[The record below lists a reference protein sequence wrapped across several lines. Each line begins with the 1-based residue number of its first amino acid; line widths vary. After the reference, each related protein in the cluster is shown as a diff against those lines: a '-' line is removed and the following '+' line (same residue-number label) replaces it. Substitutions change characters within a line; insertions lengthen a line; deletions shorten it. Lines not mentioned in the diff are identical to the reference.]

1 MDSPTVLLIDDDVNI
16 LHGLTRALRRQPYRF
31 LTARSA
37 EEAMLILKQ
46 WQIDVIVCDEQLPGM
61 RGSDLLVWAARHI
74 PDVARIVL
82 TGRPDVETAL
92 KAINEGR
99 VFRFFTKPCN
109 EIDLA
114 IAIGE
119 AIEVRR
125 KSQRSQTSESAA
137 TAAAP

>member
-1 MDSPTVLLIDDDVNI
+1 MHPPTVLLIDDDVNI

-37 EEAMLILKQ
+37 EEAMLVLKQ
-46 WQIDVIVCDEQLPGM
+46 WPVDVIVCDEQLPGM
-61 RGSDLLVWAARHI
+61 RGSDLLIWAAQHI

-82 TGRPDVETAL
+82 TGRADVETAL

-119 AIEVRR
+119 AIELRR
-125 KSQRSQTSESAA
+125 QHKRGMTEESAA
-137 TAAAP
+137 TATP